1 MYTHSAARVRS
12 PRTHRR
18 AADGGSAPFLRGVRL
33 AQTTACSF
41 LCGDSTRLLKVSLT
55 FSSPSQGGGKAL
67 PSTSGQRS
75 RVGGVIRYTTSKA
88 TLNGSWPSPLSF
100 LGPRT
105 DAATLGPPCPPL
117 MDVAFNDN
125 GGDLLAGGTR
135 YFVFQLCRW
144 ALEQAACFQE
154 GGVRLLLQGWNQP
167 FTHPPD
173 PTLV

>member
-1 MYTHSAARVRS
+1 MLLPLWRLYQAPQGQFDFLKPISGRGQGTPLHLGAAV
-12 PRTHRR
+12 
-18 AADGGSAPFLRGVRL
+18 
-33 AQTTACSF
+33 
-41 LCGDSTRLLKVSLT
+41 
-55 FSSPSQGGGKAL
+55 QGGWSDTL
-67 PSTSGQRS
+67 HNQE
-75 RVGGVIRYTTSKA
+75 A

-144 ALEQAACFQE
+144 VLEQAACFQE